1 MEDFHG
7 GCEEHLGDNAVKT
20 LGRQITSRPEPRDG
34 EDPGSG
40 QGVRVAGHAEPKA
53 AFH

>member
-20 LGRQITSRPEPRDG
+20 LSRQITSRPEQRDG
-34 EDPGSG
+34 EDIEADQDLKVVG
-40 QGVRVAGHAEPKA
+40 RTEAKVAIG
-53 AFH
+53 